1 MIIPACCLCWS
12 LIGAAEGPAGP
23 IRVTVVVIL
32 ASSAA
37 GPIDPALEELA
48 REVRKREPKLRS
60 FRLVAT
66 EAQSIPVGQQG
77 LFALVEKQQVQV
89 RIDTSQDP
97 RGRVRL
103 TVSAPGVE
111 QLSYTCV
118 CDKYFPVVTPY
129 RTRNGETLIIA
140 IMAKPCN
147 LTQPD
152 PPSGER
158 KKADR

>member
-1 MIIPACCLCWS
+1 MFVPAYCLCWS
-12 LIGAAEGPAGP
+12 LLGAGEGPTGP
-23 IRVTVVVIL
+23 VRVTVVVIL

-37 GPIDPALEELA
+37 SPVDPALEELA

-66 EAQSIPVGQQG
+66 EAQSIPVGHQG
-77 LFALVEKQQVQV
+77 LFTLVEKQQAQV
-89 RIDTSQDP
+89 RIDTSLDS

-103 TVSAPGVE
+103 TVSAPGVD

-140 IMAKPCN
+140 IMAKPCT
-147 LTQPD
+147 LTQPNPPDGQQKKSD
-152 PPSGER
+152 P
-158 KKADR
+158 

>member
-1 MIIPACCLCWS
+1 MFVPAYCLCWS
-12 LIGAAEGPAGP
+12 LLGAGEGPTGP
-23 IRVTVVVIL
+23 VRVTVVVIL

-60 FRLVAT
+60 FRLAAV

-77 LFALVEKQQVQV
+77 LFTLVEKQQAQV
-89 RIDTSQDP
+89 RIDTSPDA

-140 IMAKPCN
+140 IMAKPCT
-147 LTQPD
+147 LTPAN
-152 PPSGER
+152 PPGGER
-158 KKADR
+158 KKADH

>member
-1 MIIPACCLCWS
+1 
-12 LIGAAEGPAGP
+12 
-23 IRVTVVVIL
+23 
-32 ASSAA
+32 
-37 GPIDPALEELA
+37 
-48 REVRKREPKLRS
+48 
-60 FRLVAT
+60 
-66 EAQSIPVGQQG
+66 
-77 LFALVEKQQVQV
+77 
-89 RIDTSQDP
+89 
-97 RGRVRL
+97 
-103 TVSAPGVE
+103 VSAPGVE